1 MKQFNTRTSIM
12 DTGPITS
19 AVITGGI
26 FIAAFTNGVGLPVGI
41 ASSETSLLFLSQQV
55 LDENLLK
62 RSW

>member
-1 MKQFNTRTSIM
+1 M

-26 FIAAFTNGVGLPVGI
+26 FIAAFTNGVGLHVGI

-62 RSW
+62 CSW